1 MIYCIKDD
9 PNYCEEQTDG
19 QLNACKKIPQEKCKD
34 ENGNEAE
41 NCFGVCVYSDYCD
54 ASKPCKD
61 NGKAQTG
68 ILFAKCDFAKGDNGK
83 CQFSDQITT
92 DFERT
97 IKFDRFQF
105 FIQNY

>member
-1 MIYCIKDD
+1 MKWR
-9 PNYCEEQTDG
+9 TA
-19 QLNACKKIPQEKCKD
+19 LVFV
-34 ENGNEAE
+34 
-41 NCFGVCVYSDYCD
+41 NCY

-68 ILFAKCDFAKGDNGK
+68 ILFAKCDFAKDDNGM

>member
-34 ENGNEAE
+34 ESGNEAE
-41 NCFGVCVYSDYCD
+41 NCFGVCIYSDYCD

-61 NGKAQTG
+61 IGKAQTG
-68 ILFAKCDFAKGDNGK
+68 ILFAKCDFAKGDKGK
-83 CQFSDQITT
+83 CQFSDSITT

-97 IKFDRFQF
+97 IKFDWFLF
-105 FIQNY
+105 FH